1 MFHILERET
10 LWRQEQGRPPGF
22 AALQAQRPVVALGA
36 EEPLEDQTLLSDYF
50 REWSRDFFSHSPNYI
65 AFLISIGHHE

>member
-22 AALQAQRPVVALGA
+22 GALQTQRPVVALGA
-36 EEPLEDQTLLSDYF
+36 EEPLEDQTSLSDYF
-50 REWSRDFFSHSPNYI
+50 REWSRPTELHCFPDIHWPS
-65 AFLISIGHHE
+65 